1 MSSWGGPI
9 SQIIITKMSAGKEK
23 HRALHESQGHNR
35 GKKTTE
41 EGKGKRSKKAF
52 QKSPSNI

>member
-1 MSSWGGPI
+1 MSSWGGHI
-9 SQIIITKMSAGKEK
+9 SQIIITKMSAGNEK
-23 HRALHESQGHNR
+23 HRVLRESQGHNQ
-35 GKKTTE
+35 GKKTKE